1 MIFNNIKIY
10 KTALVFKHFDCG
22 EENLNKY
29 IRTYAYMNDEN
40 NLSKT
45 FICEDDGNIVGFV
58 TLCNAHIEF
67 DEMPVSYKRLMTKYP
82 VPSVKIARL
91 AVDKKY
97 QGMGYGKSILL
108 YAFKKIIQV
117 SVSTGVKVI
126 SVDVKESSKGF
137 YEKFGFVD
145 LGSGTYILRIET
157 LIDALI

>member
-1 MIFNNIKIY
+1 MIFNSIKFY
-10 KTALVFKHFDCG
+10 KTALTFKHFDCG

-45 FICEDDGNIVGFV
+45 FICEDNGNIVGFV
-58 TLCNAHIEF
+58 TLCNAQIEF
-67 DEMPVSYKRLMTKYP
+67 DEMPASYKHSMPKYP

-91 AVDKKY
+91 AIDKKY
-97 QGMGYGKSILL
+97 QGMGYGKSLLL

-137 YEKFGFVD
+137 YEKYGFVD
-145 LGSGTYILRIET
+145 LGSGTYILMIET